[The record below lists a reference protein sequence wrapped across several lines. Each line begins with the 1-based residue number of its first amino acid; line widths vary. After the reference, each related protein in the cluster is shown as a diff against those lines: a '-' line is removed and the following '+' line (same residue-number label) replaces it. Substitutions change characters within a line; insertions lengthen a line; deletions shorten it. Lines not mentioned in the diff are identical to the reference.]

1 MCLGS
6 LGSLSGLAFSTLLLG
21 SLSGLAFSTFL
32 LGSLSGLAFSTLLL
46 TFLGSL
52 SAPYFQWYISKFCK
66 KGAQGGSFP
75 GMEMGKVPVYLLGQ
89 GPLSRGALGGSC
101 PAVGIRGGKSLYYL
115 LCTRCN
121 FTVAVVARMCP
132 YLETCSFTVAV
143 PTWKLAALQ
152 RQPSH

>member
-101 PAVGIRGGKSLYYL
+101 PAVGIRGGEVPVLPSL
-115 LCTRCN
+115 
-121 FTVAVVARMCP
+121 
-132 YLETCSFTVAV
+132 
-143 PTWKLAALQ
+143 
-152 RQPSH
+152 H